1 MWSNARGIVM
11 EDYEKD
17 GFDLGFQAGV
27 RRMATKIR
35 NHIISNMNLSGSSN
49 IKIKDVEK
57 MKREILKSWEDMVH
71 D

>member
-1 MWSNARGIVM
+1 MGIVM

-35 NHIISNMNLSGSSN
+35 NYIISNMNISGSYN
-49 IKIKDVEK
+49 IKITDVEK
-57 MKREILKSWEDMVH
+57 MKREILESWEDMVH

>member
-1 MWSNARGIVM
+1 M

-17 GFDLGFQAGV
+17 AFDLGFQTGV

-35 NHIISNMNLSGSSN
+35 NYIISNMNLSGSSN
-49 IKIKDVEK
+49 IKIADVEK